1 MKPNV
6 INKNNI
12 QPTELVSGVYR
23 KTLLFNDHLMLCYFT
38 LKKNSE
44 IPIHSHKEH
53 QIGYV
58 LSGKLKFLTDN
69 GEFIVVKGDSYL
81 FDSNERHG
89 AKILDDSE
97 VIDIFSPARND
108 YK

>member
-1 MKPNV
+1 
-6 INKNNI
+6 
-12 QPTELVSGVYR
+12 
-23 KTLLFNDHLMLCYFT
+23 MLCYFT

>member
-1 MKPNV
+1 
-6 INKNNI
+6 
-12 QPTELVSGVYR
+12 
-23 KTLLFNDHLMLCYFT
+23 
-38 LKKNSE
+38 
-44 IPIHSHKEH
+44 
-53 QIGYV
+53 V

>member
-1 MKPNV
+1 
-6 INKNNI
+6 
-12 QPTELVSGVYR
+12 
-23 KTLLFNDHLMLCYFT
+23 MLCYFT

-89 AKILDDSE
+89 AKILEDSE

>member
-1 MKPNV
+1 
-6 INKNNI
+6 
-12 QPTELVSGVYR
+12 
-23 KTLLFNDHLMLCYFT
+23 MLCYFT
-38 LKKNSE
+38 LKKNAE
-44 IPIHSHKEH
+44 IPLHNHKEH

-89 AKILDDSE
+89 AKILEDSE

>member
-1 MKPNV
+1 
-6 INKNNI
+6 
-12 QPTELVSGVYR
+12 
-23 KTLLFNDHLMLCYFT
+23 MLCYFT

-81 FDSNERHG
+81 FDSNEKHG